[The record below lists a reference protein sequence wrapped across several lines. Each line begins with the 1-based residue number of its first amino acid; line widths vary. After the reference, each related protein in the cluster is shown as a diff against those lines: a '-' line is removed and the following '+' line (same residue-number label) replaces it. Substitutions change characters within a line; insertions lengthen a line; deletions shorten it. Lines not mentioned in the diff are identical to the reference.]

1 MFLVWWLSSARTQ
14 LDSLLMMTD
23 IASIFF
29 MTQQLSHAIAFKE
42 VQSWASQFHRLSLS
56 YWMLDRF
63 CLLVELPI
71 SQGLAWHCACRIY
84 VCAVQ
89 CRDHLTCNSNWFVT
103 VANLFFFFHQFIFL
117 ELFCWQGRG
126 GRTFGR
132 VETSRSSIF
141 LSFGVSLQ
149 GCRSNG
155 TDALTLLYSFSDIF
169 IFEISERFS

>member
-1 MFLVWWLSSARTQ
+1 MGNLKLMKSSLSLVQLLHLICWWLPHLALAFLFVFRSGLKLYMFLVWWLSSARTQ

-117 ELFCWQGRG
+117 EFC
-126 GRTFGR
+126 
-132 VETSRSSIF
+132 
-141 LSFGVSLQ
+141 
-149 GCRSNG
+149 
-155 TDALTLLYSFSDIF
+155 
-169 IFEISERFS
+169 